1 MAEVKPARGIIYSI
15 LVYIVCFIIS
25 FGIFVLLIRTS
36 LLSGMDV
43 LMYRGI
49 VMIIISG
56 IAAAVLSLAF
66 WKLKKV
72 SWLGVKDVVCVFIIC
87 CCVNMVFFILVP
99 VTVERSVSVFMLSY
113 MEQSSDNHFTQE
125 QIGEIFVDKYV
136 NQFGAFEK
144 RFDEQVETGTI
155 VMNDDGTYSLT
166 DSGRTVVGMFRLISG
181 LFDTDERLVYPL
193 KPEV

>member
-56 IAAAVLSLAF
+56 IVAAALSLAF

>member
-56 IAAAVLSLAF
+56 IAAAALSLAF

>member
-49 VMIIISG
+49 VMIIVSG
-56 IAAAVLSLAF
+56 IAAAALSLAF